1 MLHVFIL
8 VKSDERAPTVPS
20 LSLTIRSLCPP
31 VLSQGAP
38 SCAHAGGRAGLSE
51 SPGIWISP
59 LAVGWDLS
67 SFKHL
72 LAFWGGCTCKCPG
85 GLWIASCCTPREQN
99 VGQSLWSIPA
109 SLSHWALLLPSPR
122 SSRTLSFTNSFS
134 AYFLP
139 PFLPILP
146 FFWMFQVFPCS
157 LNSGS

>member
-1 MLHVFIL
+1 MKEPLLFP
-8 VKSDERAPTVPS
+8 A
-20 LSLTIRSLCPP
+20 SLTIRSLFPP

-38 SCAHAGGRAGLSE
+38 SCAPAGGRAGLSE

-85 GLWIASCCTPREQN
+85 WLWMLPAALPGNRMWDN
-99 VGQSLWSIPA
+99 PFGVSLP
-109 SLSHWALLLPSPR
+109 LCPTEH
-122 SSRTLSFTNSFS
+122 SFS
-134 AYFLP
+134 PVQEAPEPFHLPTVFSAFFLP

>member
-1 MLHVFIL
+1 M
-8 VKSDERAPTVPS
+8 
-20 LSLTIRSLCPP
+20 
-31 VLSQGAP
+31 LSQGTP
-38 SCAHAGGRAGLSE
+38 SSCAAALHQAGTCAPAGGRAGLSE

-59 LAVGWDLS
+59 LALGWDLS

-85 GLWIASCCTPREQN
+85 WFWIASCCTPREQN
-99 VGQSLWSIPA
+99 VGLALWSIPV
-109 SLSHWALLLPSPR
+109 SLSHWTLLFPSPK

-146 FFWMFQVFPCS
+146 FFECS
-157 LNSGS
+157 RFFHAVLTQDLREGNGRSNLGITEFV